1 LKTTKKYAAT
11 SFRFRRWSRAGYAV
25 FCSLNS
31 TVTIGSLAVSVS
43 DKSLKKTS
51 GISASSILMISSDS
65 ESPDDLSDLLE
76 LKAALQ
82 QIQEITFFE
91 TSTVSTAA
99 CSQYTHNYFIHQNG

>member
-1 LKTTKKYAAT
+1 
-11 SFRFRRWSRAGYAV
+11 
-25 FCSLNS
+25 
-31 TVTIGSLAVSVS
+31 
-43 DKSLKKTS
+43 
-51 GISASSILMISSDS
+51 
-65 ESPDDLSDLLE
+65 LE